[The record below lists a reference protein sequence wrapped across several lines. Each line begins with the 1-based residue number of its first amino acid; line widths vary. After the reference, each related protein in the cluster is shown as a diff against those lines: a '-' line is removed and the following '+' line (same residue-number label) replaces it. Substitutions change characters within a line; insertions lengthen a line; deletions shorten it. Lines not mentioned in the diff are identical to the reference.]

1 MRSVIMCVLCLL
13 AAADGDFE
21 KAVLAVSGAAEVED
35 LAEDEME
42 RYRTL
47 AAHPLDLNAAG
58 PGRLKA
64 CGLFSPFQIDAL
76 IEYRQQT
83 GDILSW
89 TELALMNGF
98 NEKLVT
104 ALKEFVKLESGR
116 PPGQAERSAVSQEMI
131 LRGAARQTG
140 KSEPEFNYGIKYGL
154 QWGERAELNWAT
166 RTTYDDGDFKAGTI
180 SAAWYGRGCLSK
192 VVAGDFSARFGQGLT
207 AWTGFSLSGY
217 TTAQAFRRNASGL
230 SPSASFTSA
239 SKGLGIELRFGRW
252 CVSGAYSISERIPVA
267 NVTRVGETATLGL
280 TASSKAASFDWM
292 VSLSG
297 LSLYGEAGWNG
308 APMALAGAVWI
319 PEYGSKYAALAK
331 YKDRKL
337 TAAFCADSRY
347 LTASVQADLDYNKMK
362 ETYKLVISS
371 SPSFESGSWTID
383 PAIRISARLKP
394 QDPSPWRTDLRADFD
409 AAHGVWLS
417 HLRFNCLWCK
427 DFACAG
433 YLEGGFKNGK
443 FAVYARGTVFF
454 VDNWDDRIYV
464 YERDAPGSFNVPA
477 LYGRG
482 FSASLTAALKFS
494 RQHTIHARAGITCY
508 PWMPAPKPSRFEVKL
523 QYTLKIPSLATRRES
538 PSPSV
543 SHESP

>member
-1 MRSVIMCVLCLL
+1 MCFLCLL
-13 AAADGDFE
+13 AASGGDFE

-58 PGRLKA
+58 PGRLKV
-64 CGLFSPFQIDAL
+64 CGLFSPFQIAAL

-83 GDILSW
+83 GDIMSW
-89 TELALMNGF
+89 TELALVNGF
-98 NEKLVT
+98 NEELVT
-104 ALKEFVKLESGR
+104 ALKEFVKLESRR
-116 PPGQAERSAVSQEMI
+116 PPGQAERNAVSQEMI
-131 LRGAARQTG
+131 LRGAVRQAEN
-140 KSEPEFNYGIKYGL
+140 SAPEFNYGVKYGL
-154 QWGERAELNWAT
+154 QWGERAEFNWAT
-166 RTTYDDGDFKAGTI
+166 RTTYEDGNFKPGTI
-180 SAAWYGRGCLSK
+180 SAAWYGRGWLSK

-217 TTAQAFRRNASGL
+217 TTTQAFRRNASGL
-230 SPSASFTSA
+230 SPSTSFTSK

-252 CVSGAYSISERIPVA
+252 CISGAWSFSERLPVA
-267 NVTRVGETATLGL
+267 NVARVGETATFGL
-280 TASSKAASFDWM
+280 TASSGAASFDWT
-292 VSLSG
+292 VSFAG

-308 APMALAGAVWI
+308 APMALAGTIWI

-331 YKDRKL
+331 YKDHKL
-337 TAAFCADSRY
+337 TCAICADTRY
-347 LTASVQADLDYNKMK
+347 LTASVQSDLDYNKMR
-362 ETYKLVISS
+362 ETYKLVIST
-371 SPSFESGSWTID
+371 SPSFEKGEWTLN

-394 QDPSPWRTDLRADFD
+394 QEPSPWRTDLRADIEATSD
-409 AAHGVWLS
+409 VWLS

-427 DFACAG
+427 DYSWMG
-433 YLEGGFKNGK
+433 YLEGGFRNGK
-443 FAVYARGTVFF
+443 YAVYARGTVFF
-454 VDNWDDRIYV
+454 IDNWDDRIYV

-494 RQHTIHARAGITCY
+494 RQHTIHARAGITSY
-508 PWMPAPKPSRFEVKL
+508 PWMPEPKPSRFEVKL
-523 QYTLKIPSLATRRES
+523 QYTLKIPNLATRRGS

-543 SHESP
+543 SRETP